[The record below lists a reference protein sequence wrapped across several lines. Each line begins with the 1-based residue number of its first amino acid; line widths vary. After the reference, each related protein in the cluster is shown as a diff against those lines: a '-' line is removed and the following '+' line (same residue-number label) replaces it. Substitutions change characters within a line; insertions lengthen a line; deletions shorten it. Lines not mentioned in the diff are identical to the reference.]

1 MSQQE
6 EFTVRIEKLV
16 PNGFGIGFVDG
27 KTIFVTLAATGDLL
41 RVRQWEKRKNV
52 IFAEIVEIL
61 EPSPDRVAPR
71 CKHVGV
77 CGGCNF
83 QHLSYEAQLAA
94 KAAIVEDCLR
104 RIGKIELEVPV
115 KIIGSPN
122 PFGYRSRVEWHL
134 DPTRRRFG
142 YFKRSSHD
150 VVDVEECP
158 VLMDE
163 LQAKLTSLR
172 SEVEWDMLLDSTPS
186 IEASAVPGDV
196 SLFSD
201 EVLSPTSEISF
212 KTSHDTYFYDART
225 FFQGNLSLI
234 EPLIEAAVGGAE
246 GECAL
251 DLFCGVGL
259 FTLPL
264 ARRFKN
270 VIAVESNQRSI
281 QFLTKNAERAG
292 LSNIDI
298 DEDTVSHWMSECD
311 GNCKVDFV
319 LLDPPRTGGDKLALE
334 RIIEFTPRQV
344 SYVSCEPSTLAR
356 DLKFLCE
363 AGYKIQEIT
372 ALDLFP
378 QTHHV
383 ETVVRLQ
390 VG

>member
-1 MSQQE
+1 MSKQE

-27 KTIFVTLAATGDLL
+27 KTVFVTLAAKGDLL

-52 IFAEIVEIL
+52 SFAEIVEIL

-71 CKHVGV
+71 CPHVGI
-77 CGGCNF
+77 CGGCDF

-94 KAAIVEDCLR
+94 KAGIVEDCLR
-104 RIGKIELEVPV
+104 RIGKMELDGPV
-115 KIIGSPN
+115 NIIGSPN

-134 DPTRRRFG
+134 DPSKHRFG

-150 VVDVEECP
+150 VVDIEQCP
-158 VLMDE
+158 VLVGE
-163 LQAKLTSLR
+163 LQAKLTELR
-172 SEVEWDMLLDSTPS
+172 SEVEWDLLLDSTPS
-186 IEASAVPGDV
+186 VEASAVPGDV
-196 SLFSD
+196 SIFSD
-201 EVLSPTSEISF
+201 EILARTTEISF
-212 KTSHDTYFYDART
+212 KAGGETYCYDSRT

-246 GECAL
+246 GKIAL

-264 ARRFKN
+264 SRRFEK
-270 VIAVESNQRSI
+270 VIAVESNERSI
-281 QFLTKNAERAG
+281 GYLKKNTELARIE
-292 LSNIDI
+292 NIEVDF
-298 DEDTVSHWMSECD
+298 DTVSHWLSALNPD
-311 GNCKVDFV
+311 LHADFV
-319 LLDPPRTGGDKLALE
+319 LLDPPRTGGDRVALE
-334 RIIEFTPRQV
+334 RIVELTPNEI

-363 AGYKIQEIT
+363 AGYKVKSIT

-383 ETVVRLQ
+383 ETVVRL
-390 VG
+390 VV